1 MKRLFLGILFAAI
14 LSLPLYAKD
23 DDTPMVYDDQ
33 YTIDTII
40 TGIRGPGAPY
50 VAENYAVF
58 TAPKDARHVGISF
71 DFEQY
76 RQIHSLQELVTYDYN
91 EEPVDSFLFYILE
104 LPENCT
110 ELHYRMIIDGLW
122 TTDRLNPNKQYN
134 YDYGTY
140 LSVLTVNRPFTVK
153 TQEKDPHL
161 VTFVYEGESGKSIR
175 LSGNFSNW
183 DSFIYYL
190 TETVPGRYE
199 ITLPLTSG
207 TWYYQFY
214 SGMTAMLDPKN
225 TNRVYTPEGRAANI
239 ITVK

>member
-1 MKRLFLGILFAAI
+1 MKRLFFGILIAA
-14 LSLPLYAKD
+14 LLTVPLYAKD
-23 DDTPMVYDDQ
+23 NDVAVYDDQ

-40 TGIRGPGAPY
+40 TGIRDAGAPY
-50 VAENYAVF
+50 VSGNYAVF
-58 TAPKDARHVGISF
+58 TAPKEARHVGISF

-76 RQIHSLQELVTYDYN
+76 RQIHTFQELVTYDYL
-91 EEPVDSFLFYILE
+91 EEPVGSLLFYILE

-110 ELHYRMIIDGLW
+110 RIQYRMIIDGLW
-122 TTDRLNPNKQYN
+122 TTDYLNPNRT
-134 YDYGTY
+134 YDAECGTY
-140 LSVLTVNRPFTVK
+140 LSVLKVNRPYTVK
-153 TQEKDPHL
+153 TAERDPHM

-175 LSGNFSNW
+175 LAGNFTNW

-225 TNRVYTPEGRAANI
+225 TNRVYTPEGRAANVI
-239 ITVK
+239 SVN